1 MSKLLIKT
9 NEFSDSFYTSISNL
23 NTENSGFD
31 LYCVRDQMIEA
42 KSTIY
47 INFEICCQ
55 LLNEKVDENS
65 NNYSAYL
72 LMPISSIVK
81 TPLRIANSV
90 GLIDKN
96 YTGQIKA
103 YVDNISLTSFEIK
116 KGTRLFQIVKSNL
129 EPIHSVEIVNELRST
144 YRGNGGFGST
154 G

>member
-9 NEFSDSFYTSISNL
+9 NDFSTPFYTTISNL

-31 LYCVRDQMIEA
+31 LYCVRDQIIA
-42 KSTIY
+42 SNYTTCID
-47 INFEICCQ
+47 FEICCQ
-55 LLNEKVDENS
+55 LLNENENT
-65 NNYSAYL
+65 YSAYL
-72 LMPISSIVK
+72 LMPRSSIVK
-81 TPLRIANSV
+81 TPLRLANSV

-103 YVDNISLTSFEIK
+103 YVDNISSTSFEIK

-129 EPIHSVEIVNELRST
+129 EPIYSVEIVSELRKT
-144 YRGNGGFGST
+144 DRGNGGFGST